1 MKKDIIN
8 IIVGM
13 WRSQLCIL
21 QCALCIAA
29 VLTACSNDDYL
40 GGHSVTDGA
49 GNVLSVSSSSNT
61 LAPGDSIGVSASS
74 ASSDASVRNRLFIV
88 QEDGKSLKCDGNE
101 FYVKGNVSIL
111 AYYRISPDNES
122 TFVGTDGAEPLLA
135 LNTTNQNSLVDYK
148 LAKTEYINASNSQ
161 TVSLDFQSGVLATLN
176 FLIENDGS
184 DQINEWKVT
193 GLAQTAYIKPYT
205 FEIQLD
211 EYIEFKGSGTDIAS
225 FSRRVIPQS
234 VTENAVKVVL
244 NGNKR
249 TYPLYIPAM
258 TIENGGEYNITVRI
272 ADGKAQLEVG
282 PKNGSSDW
290 DKAGDTNVPS
300 QDVN

>member
-111 AYYRISPDNES
+111 AYYRISPNNES
-122 TFVGTDGAEPLLA
+122 SFVGTDGTEPLLV
-135 LNTTNQNSLVDYK
+135 LNTTNQNYLVDYK
-148 LAKTEYINASNSQ
+148 LAKIDGINFANSSD
-161 TVSLDFQSGVLATLN
+161 VSLNFQQGVLATLN

-184 DQINEWKVT
+184 DQISEWKVS
-193 GLAQTAYIKPYT
+193 GLAQTAYINPYT

-211 EYIEFKGSGTDIAS
+211 EYIDFTGNGTDISS
-225 FSRRVIPQS
+225 FSRRVIPQAFE
-234 VTENAVKVVL
+234 ENEVRVVL
-244 NGNKR
+244 NGNNR

-258 TIENGGEYNITVRI
+258 TIENGGEYDITVRI
-272 ADGKAQLEVG
+272 IDGKAQLEIG
-282 PKNGSSDW
+282 PKNSSSDW
-290 DKAGDTNVPS
+290 EKAGDINVTS
-300 QDVN
+300 QDAN